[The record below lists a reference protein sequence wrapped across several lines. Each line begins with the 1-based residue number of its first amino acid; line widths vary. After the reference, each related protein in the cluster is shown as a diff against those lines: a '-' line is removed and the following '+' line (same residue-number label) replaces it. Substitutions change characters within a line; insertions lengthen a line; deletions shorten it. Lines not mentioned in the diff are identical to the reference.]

1 MFTVAVKSGT
11 NGHSDYD
18 NCDLLLGN
26 IPSENIPSVGD
37 ILVFG
42 DSENRNTKRYLVREV
57 KRSYNHKNDKHEF
70 GEWIYVYVIN
80 A

>member
-18 NCDLLLGN
+18 NNDLIIAK
-26 IPSENIPSVGD
+26 IPSDSIPNVGD
-37 ILVFG
+37 ILYFG
-42 DSENRNTKRYLVREV
+42 NETNGQQKKYLVREV
-57 KRSYNHKNDKHEF
+57 KRVYNHKTETHEF

-80 A
+80 V

>member
-11 NGHSDYD
+11 NGYSDFD
-18 NCDLLLGN
+18 NCDMILAEISSKN
-26 IPSENIPSVGD
+26 IPKIGD
-37 ILVFG
+37 MLEFG
-42 DSENRNTKRYLVREV
+42 DKDNRNKNCYLVRDI
-57 KRSYNHKNDKHEF
+57 KRTFNRKNDEQDF